1 MTWKQIL
8 DDKVEEY
15 SKIIQDDQTVIKLTL
30 LNAQSF
36 KTLKNQRLRA
46 IKTSLE
52 DKMLEVKLLF
62 PG

>member
-36 KTLKNQRLRA
+36 KALKNQRLRA
-46 IKTSLE
+46 IKKSLE